1 MQATGLIVVYDA
13 CVLYPAPLRDF
24 LMWLALTDLFQ
35 AKQTEKIH
43 EEWIN
48 NVLKNRPDLTYKQLE
63 RTKQL
68 MNQNVRDCLV
78 TGYEQLIAELELPDA
93 DDRHVLAAAI
103 KSDSE
108 VIVTFNLKDF
118 PSEYIGRYGI
128 KAQHPDDF
136 ILNLINLNSEIVCQ
150 AFKNQLNTLKNPPMT
165 SDQLLDILIKQQLTK
180 SMAILQELL
189 LQVRLNEMQPN
200 IFIIFG

>member
-35 AKQTEKIH
+35 AKWTDKIH
-43 EEWIN
+43 EEWMN

-78 TGYEQLIAELELPDA
+78 TGYEQLIDELELPDA

-103 KSDSE
+103 KSDAE

-136 ILNLINLNSEIVCQ
+136 ILNLINLNSELVCQ
-150 AFKNQLNTLKNPPMT
+150 AFKNQLTTLKNPPMT

-189 LQVRLNEMQPN
+189 L
-200 IFIIFG
+200 